1 MTKISVQ
8 AVAIG
13 SLAWFPE
20 ELPLFGRGSNI
31 YRGECLQPCINPI
44 KTEVICISKKSII
57 VRTIS
62 KTMFCRLAL
71 NTMTLQVTS
80 VNVNSGQGVAISV
93 TGIAQV
99 IIVLVAFNLLTFV
112 LR

>member
-1 MTKISVQ
+1 MYNQIS
-8 AVAIG
+8 
-13 SLAWFPE
+13 
-20 ELPLFGRGSNI
+20 
-31 YRGECLQPCINPI
+31 
-44 KTEVICISKKSII
+44 ISKKRII

-99 IIVLVAFNLLTFV
+99 IIVVVAFNLLTFV

>member
-1 MTKISVQ
+1 MYNQIS
-8 AVAIG
+8 
-13 SLAWFPE
+13 
-20 ELPLFGRGSNI
+20 
-31 YRGECLQPCINPI
+31 
-44 KTEVICISKKSII
+44 ISKKRII

-99 IIVLVAFNLLTFV
+99 INVLVAFNLLTFV